1 MRENDHVTED
11 VTLTEGESHVRGGQ
25 FNRGR
30 IVVMEV
36 ASLKKG
42 EWLI

>member
-11 VTLTEGESHVRGGQ
+11 VTLMEGERSCQSGQ
-25 FNRGR
+25 FNGRR

-36 ASLKKG
+36 ASLKNG